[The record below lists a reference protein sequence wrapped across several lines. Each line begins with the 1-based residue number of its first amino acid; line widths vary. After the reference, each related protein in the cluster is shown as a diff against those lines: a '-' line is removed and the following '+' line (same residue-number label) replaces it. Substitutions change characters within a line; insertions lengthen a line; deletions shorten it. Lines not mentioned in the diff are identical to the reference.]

1 MVFIDWDDRLP
12 PNIVRDGAPQDTKLA
27 GILGEVIYQTA
38 LDHPTWH
45 IVPIKF
51 KSYMGN
57 LGTFN
62 YPLAF
67 NVYSD
72 NISKKLLGE
81 IGFEYGH
88 ITDERVAMTNNRI
101 RKQMERSDSLRTSKL
116 KVAKSHIKKW
126 FVAPSIVER
135 FDEAKE
141 KLNRDM
147 RAIHNEFMSRHSH
160 QYMELTKKIHAYV
173 MDNLADIVDAYN
185 KAYTP
190 ITLQATDVSKILN
203 DYQDAVISNGITN
216 ASNTKKLTV
225 VLMDDKYV
233 LQRGDQPI
241 MVKSSDEL
249 PAEVRTGMGMLKLV
263 EPRQFI
269 KDVGYRLNADTFML
283 LYDGDLDRSDDAKL

>member
-1 MVFIDWDDRLP
+1 MVLMDWDDRLP

-27 GILGEVIYQTA
+27 GILGEVVYEMA
-38 LDHPTWH
+38 LDHPTWR

-81 IGFEYGH
+81 IGLEYGH

-141 KLNRDM
+141 RLTRDM
-147 RAIHNEFMSRHSH
+147 YAIHREFMYTHTQ
-160 QYMELTKKIHAYV
+160 QYRDVTDKLHAYV
-173 MDNLADIVDAYN
+173 MDNLEAIVDAYN
-185 KAYTP
+185 KTYTP
-190 ITLQATDVSKILN
+190 KTLQATDVSKILN

-216 ASNTKKLTV
+216 ASNTKKTPF
-225 VLMDDKYV
+225 
-233 LQRGDQPI
+233 RNWRP
-241 MVKSSDEL
+241 
-249 PAEVRTGMGMLKLV
+249 
-263 EPRQFI
+263 
-269 KDVGYRLNADTFML
+269 
-283 LYDGDLDRSDDAKL
+283 